1 MKKMTL
7 LALFCGAML
16 TASAQRSL
24 DLSSRAALRQMRLEQ
39 RQGEQ
44 SAYSRRLQQLGTAL
58 GVKSNHVMGMVR
70 LADGYTEAE
79 LTAAGVQVLRSRY
92 GFAFVALPIDKVEQ
106 IAALPSVRAL
116 QVARPSHPHLKAAR
130 EASGV
135 AKIHQGLGLE
145 QAYTGRGVVCGIVDQ
160 GTDPNHINFKNAD
173 GTSRVGM
180 VAHVTVN
187 EHATSADDLIRTKFY
202 DRSTVQNFT
211 TDSKTSYHGTHT
223 MGIMAGGYNGDSQV
237 AVERPGG
244 VAEVVT
250 QANPYYGVAYGS
262 DVAVAACGT
271 LIDEVIAYGVDF
283 LIQYAQETQQP
294 YVINISIGSNSGS
307 HDARS
312 TICRFFDYCASEAN
326 AIICL
331 SAGNEGDMKL
341 AAAKTLTATDNELK
355 TFIEGYDA
363 TLGGNPV
370 YARQGSVSIYSDSE
384 KPFEIQGVIYNKRR
398 NANAALFNF
407 TIDPTAEGGA
417 KYWVSSKDYK
427 EDDSD
432 VIHSTL
438 GRYFEGYI
446 GLAWSYDY
454 DTNNFY
460 ALVDCYAVN
469 DTLNNADGNYII
481 GFIAKGQEG
490 QKLHAYCDGT
500 FAWLSNN
507 NIAGWDD
514 GSYNG
519 TISDMACGLST
530 ISVGSYDT
538 SDHWAALDGGL
549 YKANWNP
556 VVGHVSSFSSYGTL
570 ADGRNLPLVLAPGAV
585 IMSSSNTHYVNA
597 GYGNKATSGAT
608 AKGADGT
615 TYYWEN
621 NSGTSMASPY
631 VAGSIALWLEA
642 DPSLTVADVQDI
654 IAQTAVIDDDLQGAD
669 PVQVGAGKFDAYAGL
684 KEVLRRRAQSGVR
697 EAQAAG
703 SRLVVSQRGERMVSV
718 FLPGANA
725 LQVEVF
731 SLAGV
736 PVLRGEAQGD
746 EALLDVSSLQRG
758 SYVIRVNGK
767 LSKCFV
773 LK

>member
-1 MKKMTL
+1 M
-7 LALFCGAML
+7 
-16 TASAQRSL
+16 
-24 DLSSRAALRQMRLEQ
+24 
-39 RQGEQ
+39 
-44 SAYSRRLQQLGTAL
+44 
-58 GVKSNHVMGMVR
+58 
-70 LADGYTEAE
+70 
-79 LTAAGVQVLRSRY
+79 
-92 GFAFVALPIDKVEQ
+92 
-106 IAALPSVRAL
+106 
-116 QVARPSHPHLKAAR
+116 
-130 EASGV
+130 
-135 AKIHQGLGLE
+135 
-145 QAYTGRGVVCGIVDQ
+145 
-160 GTDPNHINFKNAD
+160 
-173 GTSRVGM
+173 
-180 VAHVTVN
+180 
-187 EHATSADDLIRTKFY
+187 
-202 DRSTVQNFT
+202 
-211 TDSKTSYHGTHT
+211 
-223 MGIMAGGYNGDSQV
+223 
-237 AVERPGG
+237 
-244 VAEVVT
+244 
-250 QANPYYGVAYGS
+250 
-262 DVAVAACGT
+262 
-271 LIDEVIAYGVDF
+271 
-283 LIQYAQETQQP
+283 
-294 YVINISIGSNSGS
+294 
-307 HDARS
+307 
-312 TICRFFDYCASEAN
+312 
-326 AIICL
+326 
-331 SAGNEGDMKL
+331 
-341 AAAKTLTATDNELK
+341 
-355 TFIEGYDA
+355 
-363 TLGGNPV
+363 
-370 YARQGSVSIYSDSE
+370 
-384 KPFEIQGVIYNKRR
+384 
-398 NANAALFNF
+398 
-407 TIDPTAEGGA
+407 
-417 KYWVSSKDYK
+417 
-427 EDDSD
+427 
-432 VIHSTL
+432 
-438 GRYFEGYI
+438 
-446 GLAWSYDY
+446 AWSYDY
-454 DTNNFY
+454 DTGNFY
-460 ALVDCYAVN
+460 TLVDCYAVN
-469 DTLNNADGNYII
+469 DATNNATGNYVI
-481 GFIAKGQEG
+481 GFIAKGEEG
-490 QKLHAYCDGT
+490 QQLHAYCDGT